1 MSFVFIMLV
10 SYGLIMWVLIM
21 VVMLSNSEVESP
33 VKTFETE
40 EQCYNH
46 LSKLELSYKNSQFDP
61 PVLRC
66 EFASRKAP

>member
-1 MSFVFIMLV
+1 
-10 SYGLIMWVLIM
+10 MWVLIM
-21 VVMLSNSEVESP
+21 VVMLGNTEPIDSS

-40 EQCYNH
+40 KQCYNH

-66 EFASRKAP
+66 ETASVKAP